1 MQKAAKKPAQ
11 SGTVTRTLCPIHDLI
26 SRLGDK
32 WSVLLLIALSKSEN
46 HRLRFSELLRAVE
59 GISQRMLSTT
69 LRHLERDGIVTRHV
83 HPEVP
88 PRVEYTLTELGS
100 GLLVPVTALFGWID
114 HEWPKI
120 EHSRRQYDAKN
131 AAKMKSRLA

>member
-1 MQKAAKKPAQ
+1 MQKAPKKAPQPA
-11 SGTVTRTLCPIHDLI
+11 TVTRSLCPIHDLI

-32 WSVLLLIALSKSEN
+32 WSVLLLIALAKAEN
-46 HRLRFSELLRAVE
+46 HRLRFSELMRAVE

-69 LRHLERDGIVTRHV
+69 LRHLERDGIVTRQV
-83 HPEVP
+83 YPEVP

-120 EHSRRQYDAKN
+120 EHSRRQYDAK
-131 AAKMKSRLA
+131 MKSRLA

>member
-1 MQKAAKKPAQ
+1 MPNPRKKGPQ
-11 SGTVTRTLCPIHDLI
+11 PGTVARTICPIHDLI

-32 WSVLLLIALSKSEN
+32 WSVLLLIALAKAEN
-46 HRLRFSELLRAVE
+46 HRLRFSELMRSVE

-69 LRHLERDGIVTRHV
+69 LRHLERDGIVTRQV
-83 HPEVP
+83 YPEVP
-88 PRVEYTLTELGS
+88 PARGVHADGARQR
-100 GLLVPVTALFGWID
+100 LLVPVTALFGWID

-131 AAKMKSRLA
+131 DAKLNSRPA

>member
-1 MQKAAKKPAQ
+1 MQKALKKTPQ
-11 SGTVTRTLCPIHDLI
+11 SGTVSRSICPIHDLI

-32 WSVLLLIALSKSEN
+32 WSVLLLIALAKSEN
-46 HRLRFSELLRAVE
+46 QRLRFSELLRAVE

-69 LRHLERDGIVTRHV
+69 LRHLERDGIVTRQV
-83 HPEVP
+83 YPEVP

-120 EHSRRQYDAKN
+120 EQSRRQYDARL
-131 AAKMKSRLA
+131 KSRIG

>member
-1 MQKAAKKPAQ
+1 MQKAPKKAPQ
-11 SGTVTRTLCPIHDLI
+11 SGTATRTLCPIHDLI

-32 WSVLLLIALSKSEN
+32 WSVLLLIALAKSEN
-46 HRLRFSELLRAVE
+46 HRLRFSELMRSVE

-83 HPEVP
+83 YPEVP

-120 EHSRRQYDAKN
+120 ENSRRQYDAK
-131 AAKMKSRLA
+131 MKSRIA

>member
-1 MQKAAKKPAQ
+1 MKKSTKKPPQTGAGVH
-11 SGTVTRTLCPIHDLI
+11 SICPIHDLI

-32 WSVLLLIALSKSEN
+32 WSVLLLIALAKSEN
-46 HRLRFSELLRAVE
+46 RRLRFSELMRAVD

-69 LRHLERDGIVTRHV
+69 LRHLERDGIVTRQV
-83 HPEVP
+83 YPEVP

-100 GLLVPVTALFGWID
+100 GLLVPVKALFGWID

-120 EHSRRQYDAKN
+120 EDSRRQYDTR
-131 AAKMKSRLA
+131 MKSRIA